1 MVMSVMNLFK
11 RLRLKNLN
19 SNINKSRVS
28 LLLLGI
34 SFLISCQTLAPEKDN
49 NRLPLSQEVT
59 TGELK
64 NGIRYYIHPN
74 GKPEERAYITLL
86 LNVGSLQEEEHE
98 RGAAHFVEHMAFN
111 GSAHFNKNDLVTTL
125 ESLGMSF
132 GSDINAFTS
141 FDNTRYHLEI
151 PTDNPD
157 NWSTIAMI
165 LDDWITGIKFEPEEV
180 EKERKVILSEKRARK
195 GLGERLSEVLT
206 PINFGDAR
214 HGKRMP
220 IGTDETLNA
229 MTADDL
235 RAFYQKWYQPHNM
248 ALIITG
254 DVDPENAVKFFNNTI
269 GQIKPS
275 NNIKSQEYLI
285 PAKQEPD
292 FEIITDQEI
301 LSSSLNIR
309 YQTHS
314 VTLDNF
320 DALYYRLLNQMIV
333 SLFNKRMY
341 ELADSAEKPF
351 ESAGLGYSQ
360 LGNDKLLFNFSVTPK
375 DGYFS
380 QGYTRLIEEIKR
392 IEQHGFL
399 KTELERYRKEV
410 LNSSMLAVEDMD
422 SMHSSHLTERYM
434 SHFLY
439 GEHYFSTIQRHVLL
453 DLVLPTISAEE
464 VSAHFNQLISNP
476 LHSTIVYAPVDE
488 APSSELQHELYAQLE
503 KPVQVEPYEES
514 ELNDPLMVALPEKGS
529 IVKQS
534 PIEAV
539 EAIKYQLSNGA
550 TVIIRPSDLSNTEV
564 LLAAYAPGGYS
575 LASEEQQRSAMESAK
590 LVASSGIGSY
600 TRTDLGKKLQDKT
613 VQLNLNIGRYYSQL
627 SASSAPKDLDLM
639 FQLIH
644 LYFTEPKIDP
654 VVAQNYKESVIQYQR
669 NRLNDPE
676 QRYADEL
683 HLLVTGNHPKSQP
696 WSVEEAQEIDHQIAL
711 DFYKQRF
718 SKANNFTFVIT
729 GNIKE
734 EEITPLIEQYIA
746 SLPATDETENWHDEN
761 IRTVQRDIHFA
772 RDTALDEKTKVNLQ
786 YHKPIEN
793 YVSETRFRLGFY
805 EELLQQELQ
814 AKLREELGEVY
825 SISVNASIDR
835 YPTEWFSL
843 LISFNA
849 EPGHE
854 EVLIKVIHEVIEKSL
869 NEPLPQDKLD
879 NIKQQRRMTF
889 AEGQQSNHFW
899 LGQIVLYEREN
910 IDYYY
915 FTHYMERLD
924 EVTAEQIQDTA
935 NMLFKDSYLI
945 TSIMRPENTT
955 DIVKKAE
962 QKSEQAI
969 TD

>member
-1 MVMSVMNLFK
+1 MRHLTTIVTNTKAALM
-11 RLRLKNLN
+11 
-19 SNINKSRVS
+19 
-28 LLLLGI
+28 LLCIILLT
-34 SFLISCQTLAPEKDN
+34 SCQTLTPSADN
-49 NRLPLSQEVT
+49 NRLPLSPEVT

-74 GKPEERAYITLL
+74 AKPKERAYITLL
-86 LNVGSLQEEEHE
+86 LNVGSLQEEDHE

-111 GSAHFNKNDLVTTL
+111 GSTHFNKNDLVTTL

-141 FDNTRYHLEI
+141 FDSTRYHLEI

-157 NWSTIAMI
+157 NWSTISLI
-165 LDDWITGIKFEPEEV
+165 LDDWITGVKFDPEEV

-229 MTADDL
+229 MTSDDL

-275 NNIKSQEYLI
+275 NSIKPQEYLI
-285 PAKQEPD
+285 PAKTEAD
-292 FEIITDQEI
+292 FEIITDKEI

-309 YQTHS
+309 YQTRS
-314 VTLDNF
+314 VILDDF
-320 DALYYRLLNQMIV
+320 DALRYRLLNQIIV

-341 ELADSAEKPF
+341 ELSDSAEKPF

-375 DGYFS
+375 DGQFE
-380 QGYTRLIEEIKR
+380 QGYSRLFEEIKR
-392 IEQHGFL
+392 VQQHGFL
-399 KTELERYRKEV
+399 GSELERYRKEV
-410 LNSSMLAVEDMD
+410 LNSSLLAVEDMD
-422 SMHSSHLTERYM
+422 SIHSSHLTDRYM

-439 GEHYFSTIQRHVLL
+439 GEHYFSTVQRHVLL
-453 DLVLPTISAEE
+453 ETLLPTISAAE
-464 VSAHFNQLISNP
+464 VSAHFNQLVSNP

-488 APSSELQHELYAQLE
+488 APSSDVKHKLYAQLE
-503 KPVQVEPYEES
+503 KPVQVAPYEES
-514 ELNDPLMVALPEKGS
+514 ELDAPLMVALPEKGE
-529 IVKQS
+529 ILEQS
-534 PIEAV
+534 TIEAV
-539 EAIKYQLSNGA
+539 DAIKYQLSNGA

-590 LVASSGIGSY
+590 LVASSGIGDYS
-600 TRTDLGKKLQDKT
+600 RTDLGKKLQDKT

-627 SASSAPKDLDLM
+627 SSSSAPKDMELM

-644 LYFTEPKIDP
+644 LYFTQPKIDP
-654 VVAQNYKESVIQYQR
+654 VVAENYKESVIQYQR

-676 QRYADEL
+676 QLYADEL
-683 HLLVTGNHPKSQP
+683 HLLVTNDHPKSQP
-696 WSVEEAQEIDHQIAL
+696 WSVDEAQKIDHKVAL

-729 GNIKE
+729 GNIKP
-734 EEITPLIEQYIA
+734 EEIEPLIEQYIA
-746 SLPATDETENWHDEN
+746 SLPASEETESWRDEN
-761 IRTVQRDIHFA
+761 IRTVQRDIHFS
-772 RDTALDEKTKVNLQ
+772 RDTALDEKTKVHLQ
-786 YHKPIEN
+786 YHKPIDN
-793 YVSETRFRLGFY
+793 YIPETRFRLGLY

-825 SISVNASIDR
+825 SIGVGAGIDR
-835 YPTEWFSL
+835 YPVEWFKLSV
-843 LISFNA
+843 SFNA
-849 EPGHE
+849 EPGRE
-854 EVLIKVIHEVIEKSL
+854 QLLIDTIQEVIKKTL
-869 NEPLPQDKLD
+869 IEPLPQDKLD
-879 NIKQQRRMTF
+879 NIKQQRRVAF
-889 AEGQQSNHFW
+889 AESQQNNSFW
-899 LGQIVLYEREN
+899 LGQIVLYERES

-924 EVTAEQIQDTA
+924 KVTAEQIQDTA
-935 NMLFKDSYLI
+935 KMLLAESYLI
-945 TSIMRPENTT
+945 TSIMRPE
-955 DIVKKAE
+955 DIENLVE
-962 QKSEQAI
+962 QSQQNSEQAI

>member
-1 MVMSVMNLFK
+1 M
-11 RLRLKNLN
+11 N
-19 SNINKSRVS
+19 SNISKIRAG
-28 LLLLGI
+28 LLLCCI
-34 SFLISCQTLAPEKDN
+34 SLLISCQTLAPEKDN
-49 NRLPLSQEVT
+49 DRLPLSPEVT
-59 TGELK
+59 TGELR

-111 GSAHFNKNDLVTTL
+111 GSTHFNKNDLVTTL

-157 NWSTIAMI
+157 NWSTIALI

-214 HGKRMP
+214 HAKRMP
-220 IGTDETLNA
+220 IGIDETLNA

-269 GQIKPS
+269 GQIKAS
-275 NNIKSQEYLI
+275 NSTKPQEYLI

-292 FEIITDQEI
+292 FEIISDQEI

-314 VTLDNF
+314 VTLNNF
-320 DALYYRLLNQMIV
+320 DALRYRLLNQIVV

-341 ELADSAEKPF
+341 ELAESAEKPF

-380 QGYTRLIEEIKR
+380 QGYMRLIKEIQR
-392 IEQHGFL
+392 VEQHGFL
-399 KTELERYRKEV
+399 DTELDRYRKEV

-422 SMHSSHLTERYM
+422 SMHSSHLTDKYM

-453 DLVLPTISAEE
+453 EVVLPTISTSEI
-464 VSAHFNQLISNP
+464 SAHFSQLISNP
-476 LHSTIVYAPVDE
+476 LHSTIVYAPVNE
-488 APSSELQHELYAQLE
+488 APSTDLKNDLYTELKKTRQVQPYQEAELDA
-503 KPVQVEPYEES
+503 
-514 ELNDPLMVALPEKGS
+514 PLMVALPEKGD
-529 IVKQS
+529 IVEQS
-534 PIEAV
+534 SIEAV
-539 EAIKYQLSNGA
+539 EATKYQLSNGT

-575 LASEEQQRSAMESAK
+575 LANQQQQRSAMESAK
-590 LVASSGIGSY
+590 LVASSGIASY

-613 VQLNLNIGRYYSQL
+613 VQLNLNVGRYYSQL
-627 SASSAPKDLDLM
+627 SASSAPKDLELM

-654 VVAQNYKESVIQYQR
+654 VVAQNYKESVMQYQR

-683 HLLVTGNHPKSQP
+683 HLLVTDNHPKSQP
-696 WSVEEAQEIDHQIAL
+696 WSVEEAEQIDPVVAL

-734 EEITPLIEQYIA
+734 EEIKLLIEKYIA
-746 SLPATDETENWHDEN
+746 SLPATDKTETWRDEN
-761 IRTVQRDIHFA
+761 IRTVERNIHFS
-772 RDTALDEKTKVNLQ
+772 RNTALDEKTKVNLQ
-786 YHKPIEN
+786 FHKPIEK
-793 YVSETRFRLGFY
+793 YISETRFRLGLY
-805 EELLQQELQ
+805 EEILQQELQ

-825 SISVNASIDR
+825 SIGVNASIDR
-835 YPTEWFSL
+835 YPTEWFNL

-854 EVLIKVIHEVIEKSL
+854 DNLIEVIQQVIDKSL

-879 NIKQQRRMTF
+879 NIKQQRRMVFT
-889 AEGQQSNHFW
+889 EGQQSNQFW

-924 EVTAEQIQDTA
+924 AVTAKQIQDTA

-945 TSIMRPENTT
+945 TSIMRPDDET
-955 DIVKKAE
+955 DIVNKAE

>member
-1 MVMSVMNLFK
+1 M
-11 RLRLKNLN
+11 N
-19 SNINKSRVS
+19 SNISKTRFS
-28 LLLLGI
+28 LLLLCI
-34 SFLISCQTLAPEKDN
+34 SFLISCQTLVPKEDS
-49 NRLPLSQEVT
+49 NRLPLSPEVT

-74 GKPEERAYITLL
+74 AKPEERAYITLL

-111 GSAHFNKNDLVTTL
+111 GSTHFNKNDLVTTL

-157 NWSTIAMI
+157 NWSTIALI

-275 NNIKSQEYLI
+275 NAIKPQEYLI

-314 VTLDNF
+314 VTLDDY
-320 DALYYRLLNQMIV
+320 DALRYRLLNQIVV

-341 ELADSAEKPF
+341 ELAESAEKPF
-351 ESAGLGYSQ
+351 ENAGLGYSQ

-380 QGYTRLIEEIKR
+380 QGYTRLIEEMKR
-392 IEQHGFL
+392 VEQHGFL
-399 KTELERYRKEV
+399 DTELERYRKEV
-410 LNSSMLAVEDMD
+410 LNGSLLAVEDMD
-422 SMHSSHLTERYM
+422 STHSSHLTEQYM

-453 DLVLPTISAEE
+453 EAVLPTISASEISE
-464 VSAHFNQLISNP
+464 HFKRLLSNP
-476 LHSTIVYAPVDE
+476 LHSTIVYAPVNE
-488 APSSELQHELYAQLE
+488 APAKDLKNDLYTKLE
-503 KPVQVEPYEES
+503 QSVQVEPYQEA
-514 ELNDPLMVALPEKGS
+514 ELDAPLMVALPEKGS
-529 IVKQS
+529 IVDQS
-534 PIEAV
+534 SIEAV
-539 EAIKYQLSNGA
+539 EATKYQLSNGA

-564 LLAAYAPGGYS
+564 LLVAYAPGGYS
-575 LASEEQQRSAMESAK
+575 LASKQQQRSAMESAK

-613 VQLNLNIGRYYSQL
+613 VQLNLNVGRYYSQL
-627 SASSAPKDLDLM
+627 SASSAPKDLELL

-683 HLLVTGNHPKSQP
+683 HLLVTDNHPKSQP
-696 WSVEEAQEIDHQIAL
+696 WSVEEAEQIDPKIAL

-734 EEITPLIEQYIA
+734 EEIKPLIEQYIA
-746 SLPATDETENWHDEN
+746 SLPATDNNETWRDEK
-761 IRTVQRDIHFA
+761 IRTVERNIHFS
-772 RDTALDEKTKVNLQ
+772 RNTALDEKTKVNLQ
-786 YHKPIEN
+786 FHKPIEN
-793 YVSETRFRLGFY
+793 YISETRFRLGLY

-825 SISVNASIDR
+825 SIGVNASIDR
-835 YPTEWFSL
+835 YPTEWFNL

-854 EVLIKVIHEVIEKSL
+854 NNLIEVIQQVIKKSL
-869 NEPLPQDKLD
+869 SEPLSQDKLD

-889 AEGQQSNHFW
+889 TEGQQSNQFW

-924 EVTAEQIQDTA
+924 AVTAKQIQETA

-945 TSIMRPENTT
+945 TSIMRPDDGA
-955 DIVKKAE
+955 DIVDKVE